1 MSKRGGIKAGQ
12 AYVELSMRDSVT
24 EPLRR
29 AEKRMELF
37 GEKIKE
43 IGSAVAMAGAAVTAF
58 GGAIV
63 GAAAASVAA
72 FAKIAGDFSDLAAQT
87 GLTAE
92 LMSELE
98 TALKE
103 AGSCAEEFAKSVVK
117 MRRFISEAAQGSK
130 GAAEA
135 LGRLG
140 LTAAELIDLS
150 ADDQF
155 LKIADALSKVKNP
168 TDRLALAMELF
179 GKSAYK
185 LLPVLEA
192 GGAGIDE
199 FRRKAR
205 EMGFSLSGETA
216 DAADALGT
224 QIEVLQDQFGRIAV
238 AIGEAL
244 LPVAN
249 AFVAVMQGL
258 VGRVIQFIREN
269 QGLVLGVT
277 AAGVALLGVGT
288 AIGIVGAG
296 LVTFGVLISTTSTVL
311 GALAAASS
319 LVSAGFVGIVPAATA
334 AWAAVTGP
342 VFLAVAGVLALGAA
356 IAYATGLLGAAAA
369 SFSALWDVGVE
380 TASGLASAW
389 QGVTDAIAADDWAL
403 AGEIAV
409 LGLEAAL
416 RRGLAGI
423 IQRVV
428 VPFAAKYFEILGQL
442 PGLGSVGELGA
453 AMRASSGLIDFGA
466 SDAEKELDGLKKKAR
481 DARNESERARRRID
495 PEMSPSM
502 PAAPTLPALPEL
514 PGVDAP
520 ALPDLAPAQAE
531 IQARMSAMGG
541 FNAAALGGMFGDS
554 GSKIEEHTKK
564 SAEYLQKLL
573 EQGKRQREALV
584 WS

>member
-1 MSKRGGIKAGQ
+1 
-12 AYVELSMRDSVT
+12 MRDKIT

-37 GEKIKE
+37 GEKVKE

-98 TALKE
+98 TALKD
-103 AGSCAEEFAKSVVK
+103 AGSSVEEFSKSVVK
-117 MRRFISEAAQGSK
+117 LRRFISEAAQGTTS
-130 GAAEA
+130 AVEA
-135 LGRLG
+135 LDRLG
-140 LTAAELIDLS
+140 LSAEDLIGLS
-150 ADDQF
+150 ADEQF
-155 LKIADALSKVKNP
+155 LRIADALSKVKNP

-185 LLPVLEA
+185 MLPVLEA
-192 GGAGIDE
+192 GGAGIEE

-311 GALAAASS
+311 GALAATSS
-319 LVSAGFVGIVPAATA
+319 LVATAFAGIVPAATA

-342 VFLAVAGVLALGAA
+342 VFLAVAGVLTLGAA
-356 IAYATGLLGAAAA
+356 LAYATGLLGAVADAFG
-369 SFSALWDVGVE
+369 SLWDVGVD
-380 TASGLASAW
+380 AANGIASAW
-389 QGVTDAIAADDWAL
+389 QGVTDAIAADDWSL

-409 LGLEAAL
+409 QGLEVAI
-416 RRGLAGI
+416 RRGLEGI
-423 IQRVV
+423 VSRVV
-428 VPFAAKYFEILGQL
+428 IPFAAKVYEIIGKI
-442 PGLGSVGELGA
+442 PGLGSVADFGA
-453 AMRASSGLIDFGA
+453 ALSASGGLIDFGGSQA
-466 SDAEKELDGLKKKAR
+466 QRELDELTKRAREARR
-481 DARNESERARRRID
+481 DA
-495 PEMSPSM
+495 SPASRPIEPDDIAPSA
-502 PAAPTLPALPEL
+502 PALPALPEL

-531 IQARMSAMGG
+531 IQTRLSAMGG

-573 EQGKRQREALV
+573 EQGKRQRDALV

>member
-1 MSKRGGIKAGQ
+1 M
-12 AYVELSMRDSVT
+12 
-24 EPLRR
+24 
-29 AEKRMELF
+29 
-37 GEKIKE
+37 
-43 IGSAVAMAGAAVTAF
+43 
-58 GGAIV
+58 
-63 GAAAASVAA
+63 
-72 FAKIAGDFSDLAAQT
+72 
-87 GLTAE
+87 
-92 LMSELE
+92 
-98 TALKE
+98 
-103 AGSCAEEFAKSVVK
+103 
-117 MRRFISEAAQGSK
+117 
-130 GAAEA
+130 
-135 LGRLG
+135 
-140 LTAAELIDLS
+140 
-150 ADDQF
+150 
-155 LKIADALSKVKNP
+155 
-168 TDRLALAMELF
+168 
-179 GKSAYK
+179 
-185 LLPVLEA
+185 LPVLEA
-192 GGAGIDE
+192 GGAGIEE

-311 GALAAASS
+311 GALAATSS
-319 LVSAGFVGIVPAATA
+319 LVATAFAGIVPAATA

-342 VFLAVAGVLALGAA
+342 VFLAVAGVLTLGAA

-380 TASGLASAW
+380 TASGLVAAW
-389 QGVTDAIAADDWAL
+389 QGVTDAIAADDWSL

-409 LGLEAAL
+409 QGLEVAI
-416 RRGLAGI
+416 RRGLEGI
-423 IQRVV
+423 VSRVV
-428 VPFAAKYFEILGQL
+428 IPFAAKVYKIIGKI
-442 PGLGSVGELGA
+442 PGLGSVADFGA
-453 AMRASSGLIDFGA
+453 ALSASGGLIDFGGSQA
-466 SDAEKELDGLKKKAR
+466 QRELDELTKRAREARR
-481 DARNESERARRRID
+481 DA
-495 PEMSPSM
+495 SPASR
-502 PAAPTLPALPEL
+502 PIEPDDIAPSAPALPEL

-531 IQARMSAMGG
+531 IQTRLSAMGG

-573 EQGKRQREALV
+573 EQGKRQRDALV